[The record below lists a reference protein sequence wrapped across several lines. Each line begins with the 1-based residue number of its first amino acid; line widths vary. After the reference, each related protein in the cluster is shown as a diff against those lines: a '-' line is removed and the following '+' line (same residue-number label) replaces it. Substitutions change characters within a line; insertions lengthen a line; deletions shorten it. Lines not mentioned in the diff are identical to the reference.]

1 MTDFRHVR
9 GLHAYS
15 GGTVP
20 DLHRISLFSVE
31 PKRISTALK
40 CLLNSGFRILFFYTF
55 VKGGAIV
62 KQCIDNASTS
72 IYNFKHHLCI

>member
-20 DLHRISLFSVE
+20 DSHRIPLFSVE
-31 PKRISTALK
+31 PERISTALK
-40 CLLNSGFRILFFYTF
+40 CLLNSGFRILFFDSF
-55 VKGGAIV
+55 VKRE
-62 KQCIDNASTS
+62 T
-72 IYNFKHHLCI
+72 L

>member
-20 DLHRISLFSVE
+20 DSNRIPLFSVE
-31 PKRISTALK
+31 PERISTALK
-40 CLLNSGFRILFFYTF
+40 RLLNSFIEYSLFVYLS
-55 VKGGAIV
+55 IV
-62 KQCIDNASTS
+62 NRYIKTD
-72 IYNFKHHLCI
+72 YH

>member
-20 DLHRISLFSVE
+20 DSHRIPLFSVE
-31 PKRISTALK
+31 PERISTALK
-40 CLLNSGFRILFFYTF
+40 CLFN
-55 VKGGAIV
+55 
-62 KQCIDNASTS
+62 CE
-72 IYNFKHHLCI
+72 

>member
-40 CLLNSGFRILFFYTF
+40 RLLNSFIEYSLFVYLS
-55 VKGGAIV
+55 IV
-62 KQCIDNASTS
+62 NRYIKTD
-72 IYNFKHHLCI
+72 YH

>member
-20 DLHRISLFSVE
+20 DSHRIHYSPPKSKGISAALKRFLFTKMILPFSRFV
-31 PKRISTALK
+31 KRIYGF
-40 CLLNSGFRILFFYTF
+40 SGCSSPDRTKMCTFFIFPFT
-55 VKGGAIV
+55 K
-62 KQCIDNASTS
+62 
-72 IYNFKHHLCI
+72 

>member
-20 DLHRISLFSVE
+20 DLHRIPLFSVE
-31 PKRISTALK
+31 PERISTALK
-40 CLLNSGFRILFFYTF
+40 CLFSWE
-55 VKGGAIV
+55 
-62 KQCIDNASTS
+62 
-72 IYNFKHHLCI
+72 